1 MTRWA
6 LRETAAQP
14 HFTTGDA
21 AGFSDHAR
29 RMSLRSRMAL
39 GLGALVARASRA
51 AGFGGQMIGG
61 RVALMLRPDCL
72 VELASRRRVVLVSGT
87 NGKTTTTAMLAAT
100 LATRG
105 TVASNATG
113 ANMLDGMT
121 AAMAAY
127 PASTFVGEVDEIYLP
142 IAVRQTNPSVVVL
155 LNLTRD
161 QLDRACEIRR
171 TASRLRAMAL
181 HSPEL
186 LMVAN
191 CDDPYV
197 VLSAGAFSRVVWVAA
212 GARWEGDGSNC
223 PNCGHRLTF
232 HPESGDVHWYCR
244 QCGLSRPR
252 PHWRLT
258 AGELIAPDGTELPLT
273 LRLPGEFNRV
283 NAAMAIA
290 AGQSLGIAPHDAV
303 AAVGRVEGTAG
314 RYQTMQAGDHDVE
327 LLLAKN
333 PAGWSVLM
341 DLLCAHTDPVIIS
354 VNAREADGHDTSWLY
369 DVGFER
375 LGGRPVVAAG
385 DRASDL
391 GVRLSYAGVEHTTSP
406 DPLAALSGLE
416 PGRVRF
422 VGDYTSFCRVRS
434 VLEARARG

>member
-1 MTRWA
+1 MDAVGFADRPPRISVRTR
-6 LRETAAQP
+6 L
-14 HFTTGDA
+14 
-21 AGFSDHAR
+21 
-29 RMSLRSRMAL
+29 AL
-39 GLGALVARASRA
+39 GVGALVARASRT
-51 AGFGGQMIGG
+51 AGFGGHMIGG
-61 RVALMLRPDCL
+61 RVALMLRPRCL

-87 NGKTTTTAMLAAT
+87 NGKTTTTAMLAAA

-105 TVASNATG
+105 KVASNATG

-127 PASTFVGEVDEIYLP
+127 PAPTFVGEVDEIYLP
-142 IAVRQTNPSVVVL
+142 IAVQQTSPSVVVL

-171 TASRLRAMAL
+171 TASRLRAMAG
-181 HSPEL
+181 HSPDL

-197 VLSAGAFSRVVWVAA
+197 VLSAETFNKVVWVAA

-223 PNCGHRLTF
+223 PSCGHRLSF
-232 HPESGDVHWYCR
+232 EPDGEELHWTCR
-244 QCGLSRPR
+244 RCGLSRPE
-252 PHWRLT
+252 PDWRLL
-258 AGELIAPDGTELPLT
+258 GGKLIGPDGSPLPLR

-290 AGQSLGIAPHDAV
+290 AGEALGVAPDR
-303 AAVGRVEGTAG
+303 AAEAIGQVEGTEG
-314 RYQTMQAGDHDVE
+314 RYQTVQLGDHNLE

-333 PAGWSVLM
+333 PAGWAVLM
-341 DLLCAHTDPVIIS
+341 DLLCARSDPVIIS

-375 LGGRPVVAAG
+375 LGGRAVVAAG
-385 DRASDL
+385 ERASDL
-391 GVRLSYAGVEHTTSP
+391 GVRLSYAGVEHTTSR
-406 DPLAALSGLE
+406 DPLAALSGLQ
-416 PGRVRF
+416 PGRVQF
-422 VGDYTSFCRVRS
+422 VGDYTSFSRLRS
-434 VLEARARG
+434 TLEARARG